1 MIIYAL
7 QCEEH
12 KYYVGRT
19 RGSARNRF
27 LKHVRG
33 DGAKWTRRYRPISY
47 KVLERTDSRVDSKEH
62 AWTVKYVQKYGFR
75 NVRGGNYVSMQT
87 DCYTERA
94 LYYFLYPIK
103 SELQA
108 GLYGVLDPQPGF
120 ATFQ

>member
-7 QCEEH
+7 QCEEN
-12 KYYVGRT
+12 KYYVGST

-33 DGAKWTRRYRPISY
+33 EGAKWTRRYRPISY
-47 KVLERTDSRVDSKEH
+47 KVLERTDSRIDSKEH
-62 AWTVKYVQKYGFR
+62 AWTVKYVQKFGFR
-75 NVRGGNYVSMQT
+75 NVRGGNYVSMQP

-94 LYYFLYPIK
+94 LHYFLYPIK
-103 SELQA
+103 SELQE

-120 ATFQ
+120 ATFL